1 MNTNKNFAWALT
13 FVRRLEKLGVRDAC
27 VSPGSRNTPLLTAFG
42 ESKKIKTHVFVDER
56 ASAFFALG
64 LAKSSG
70 KPVVIVTTSGTA
82 VAELYPAIIEA
93 YQTCVPLIICTAD
106 RPSYLRNTGANQT
119 INQENIFANHINAFF
134 DLRLPELTEARLNK
148 LIKTADKAFQT
159 AIEKGPVHLNFPFEK
174 PLEPQTHDANLSDNL
189 FKKIIDKKI
198 VLQKRPAKKIPEKIA
213 RKIDKSG
220 KALILL
226 GGNLPANVENSIL
239 AFAKKINAPV
249 IADGITSARF
259 SRNNKNVISY
269 GAAILNSEIEEIK
282 PDLILSFGKVPTT
295 NPVLNFYGKST
306 AYKILINGKGRIHD
320 PSRTHNQFVNFPEK
334 EFVAELARKISPKS
348 KDYLNKLNE
357 LENSVADFAVNFLER
372 ETFRFEGKVAKAII
386 DALPGKSILFVGN
399 SAPPRDLDYFS
410 GKNNKRLQIFSNRG
424 ASGIDGI
431 ISTAAGI
438 ASKAKERAFL
448 YVGDLSFFYDL
459 TFLRYLSK
467 LKIPLTIIL
476 QNNNGGGIFKMLP
489 IANRKKNYDKF
500 FRTKL
505 GLDFAK
511 IIRAFEIQYF
521 QAENESKLNEAIEN
535 NGLAPTVIEI
545 KTDADYSA
553 KIRKDFLAGVSQI
566 LT

>member
-1 MNTNKNFAWALT
+1 MNTNKNFAWSQA

-56 ASAFFALG
+56 TSAFFALG
-64 LAKSSG
+64 LAKKSG

-93 YQTCVPLIICTAD
+93 YQTCVPIIICTAD
-106 RPSYLRNTGANQT
+106 RPAYLRNTGANQT
-119 INQENIFANHINAFF
+119 INQENIFANHINGFF

-148 LIKTADKAFQT
+148 LIKTADKAFQI

-174 PLEPQTHDANLSDNL
+174 PLEPQTYDANLSEDL
-189 FKKIIDKKI
+189 FKKTIDKKI
-198 VLQKRPAKKIPEKIA
+198 VLQKQPAKKIPEKIM

-220 KALILL
+220 KTLILL
-226 GGNLPANVENSIL
+226 DGNLPTNVENSIL

-249 IADGITSARF
+249 IADGISSARF

-269 GAAILNSEIEEIK
+269 GAAILNSSIEELN
-282 PDLILSFGKVPTT
+282 PDLILSFGKAPTT
-295 NPVLNFYGKST
+295 NNVLNFYEKSN
-306 AYKILINGKGRIHD
+306 AYKILINGKGRAHD
-320 PSRTHNQFVNFPEK
+320 PSRTHNQFVNFSEK
-334 EFVAELARKISPKS
+334 EFVEELTPRISPKS
-348 KDYLNKLNE
+348 KKYLNKFIE
-357 LENSVADFAVNFLER
+357 LENSISDFANQFLER

-386 DALPGKSILFVGN
+386 DALPRKSILFVGN
-399 SAPPRDLDYFS
+399 STPPRDLDYFS
-410 GKNNKRLQIFSNRG
+410 GKNDKRLQIFSNRG

-431 ISTAAGI
+431 ISTAAGV
-438 ASKAKERAFL
+438 ATKTKERAFL

-459 TFLRYLSK
+459 TFLHYLSK

-505 GLDFAK
+505 DLDFAK
-511 IIRAFEIQYF
+511 IIRAFDIQYF
-521 QAENESKLNEAIEN
+521 QAENESDLNEVIEN
-535 NGLAPTVIEI
+535 SGLSPTVIEI

-553 KIRKDFLAGVSQI
+553 KRRKDFLADASKI
-566 LT
+566 F